1 MEKDFRIVRLD
12 EVAKIYSGVNMKSAG
27 RPFGDGG
34 CPWVMVEDLNNA
46 PVVQTS
52 RSLTAEGM
60 EHARVVPPGTV
71 LFSSAGTVGKVGIAE
86 VPMAPSNNII
96 AAEFREELVFPLYGM
111 HCLAAM
117 RPEFE
122 AESRGAVYN
131 SLRLGAFREFQIPV
145 PAMEWQQN
153 AAEELEKLRQGIEW
167 QQNAVETMKETAK
180 LVFEERFAEAVRG
193 VIYQNQGAELWE
205 CAEIQ
210 LNGAAKKSERG
221 GIKACYAATPQL
233 EDWEIQWDGA
243 AVVETEPFAA
253 ERFRLQAGDIVMN
266 RINQLDRLGRCGL
279 VTDSPEENAVFG
291 LNTLR
296 IRADRDKVHPFFLF
310 VWMTHPFV
318 KQYIRSNAKSSTS
331 FQSSL
336 SKQALMQ
343 LPLPIVEIQAQRAF
357 AKEYG
362 DYLEYVR
369 NGRKILEKLREL
381 QQIWYDKIRRMRL
394 SSPSDAADEGTRY
407 REKWFWTTPSGTDC
421 FYDASLECIQVPA
434 REIGE
439 IRLSQLPA
447 DVDIQFVSALRGAGD
462 PAYGTLEH
470 FRLHRSGSGGDGGWK
485 LIHMQP
491 EAYRPEGQPPDS
503 KEAAL
508 LESSGLLS
516 EKQDFGYIRREE
528 ALQADGRESAS
539 RIIEKYSAQT
549 HKGYSRYVRLP
560 AHARAFVERL
570 SPLQQAVYEEF
581 LLAMQPLACHMVR
594 KQILMRMGKET
605 APVGLQD
612 VIATVRLLENTGLLE
627 RRQGFYLNY
636 YDDYKQGEERR
647 LIMDYRGQ
655 PIPVD
660 TWSWAAPKE

>member
-1 MEKDFRIVRLD
+1 MGKDFRIMRLD
-12 EVAKIYSGVNMKSAG
+12 ETAKIYSGVNVKSEG
-27 RPFGDGG
+27 HSFGDGG

-46 PVVQTS
+46 SVAQTS
-52 RSLTAEGM
+52 RFLTAEGM
-60 EHARVVPPGTV
+60 AHARIVPPGTV

-96 AAEFREELVFPLYGM
+96 AAEFREELVFPPYGM

-131 SLRLGAFREFQIPV
+131 SLRLGTFREFQIPV
-145 PAMEWQQN
+145 PSMEWQKN

-167 QQNAVETMKETAK
+167 QQNAIETVKKTAK
-180 LVFEERFAEAVRG
+180 LVFEERFADAVRG
-193 VIYQNQGAELWE
+193 VIYQNQGTVLQK

-210 LNGAAKKSERG
+210 LNGAAKKNERG
-221 GIKACYAATPQL
+221 GIKASYAATPQL

-243 AVVETEPFAA
+243 AVVETEPSSA
-253 ERFRLQAGDIVMN
+253 ERCRLLAGDIVMN

-279 VTDSPEENAVFG
+279 VADPPEENAVFG

-296 IRADRDKVHPFFLF
+296 IRADSDKIHPFFLF

-336 SKQALMQ
+336 SKQTLMQ
-343 LPLPIVEIQAQRAF
+343 LPLPIVEIQAQRDF
-357 AKEYG
+357 AKDYG
-362 DYLEYVR
+362 DCLEFVR
-369 NGRKILEKLREL
+369 NGRKILKKLREL

-394 SSPSDAADEGTRY
+394 SSPLGSADKGTRY
-407 REKWFWTTPSGTDC
+407 REKWFWTAPSGTDC
-421 FYDASLECIQVPA
+421 FYDASLECIQVPV
-434 REIGE
+434 RESGQIK
-439 IRLSQLPA
+439 LFQLPA
-447 DVDIQFVSALRGAGD
+447 DVDIQFVSAVRGSGD
-462 PAYGTLEH
+462 PAYGALDH
-470 FRLHRSGSGGDGGWK
+470 FRLHRTGSGVWK

-491 EAYRPEGQPPDS
+491 VAYRPEGQPPDS
-503 KEAAL
+503 EEAAL

-528 ALQADGRESAS
+528 TLQADGGESAV
-539 RIIEKYSAQT
+539 RLIEKYTAQT
-549 HKGYSRYVRLP
+549 QKGYSRYARLP
-560 AHARAFVERL
+560 ARARTFVESL

-594 KQILMRMGKET
+594 RQILMRMGKET
-605 APVGLQD
+605 ASAGIQD

-660 TWSWAAPKE
+660 TWSWAEPRE